1 MTKKL
6 KSSLILS
13 FIFLFGLMA
22 ALCAGAF
29 SPALTPA
36 KADETYSE
44 TWVIKENW
52 TYTKDIDVNIG
63 LKINGNISADR
74 IVIQANNIIK
84 GVFYAL
90 GNEDLNPLTQIYNDN
105 GQYMYY
111 LTEGPDFN
119 GTSYTE
125 WKDTFGKI
133 IFCAD
138 TSAAEY
144 AELRAWLNENAS
156 LLNTI
161 TFMQDGAVKFTA
173 TAETGKTLDLGGAG
187 ITSIMTK
194 EGYTLKGY
202 ATAENGEIVYEA
214 NAVITPES
222 DLTLYAVYEEAKTP
236 GDDSGNIG
244 DKVNDASNKIS
255 EWLKTK
261 TGITLSSS
269 GVIVLAVVLVL
280 ILFKRK

>member
-13 FIFLFGLMA
+13 LFFLFGLMA

-36 KADETYSE
+36 KANETYSE

-52 TYTKDIDVNIG
+52 TCTKDIDVNIG

-74 IVIQANNIIK
+74 IVFQGTNTPK
-84 GVFYAL
+84 GVLYAL
-90 GNEDLNPLTQIYNDN
+90 GNESLKPLTQIYAGGD
-105 GQYMYY
+105 YMHFRSDG
-111 LTEGPDFN
+111 EISAI
-119 GTSYTE
+119 SYSE

-173 TAETGKTLDLGGAG
+173 TAEKGKTLDLGGAG

-222 DLTLYAVYEEAKTP
+222 DLTLYAVYEETKTP

-244 DKVNDASNKIS
+244 DKLNDVSNKIS
-255 EWLKTK
+255 EWLKSK
-261 TGITLSSS
+261 TGIALSSS

>member
-13 FIFLFGLMA
+13 LFFLFGLMA

-52 TYTKDIDVNIG
+52 TCTKDIDVNIG

-74 IVIQANNIIK
+74 IVFQGTNTPK
-84 GVFYAL
+84 GVLYAL
-90 GNEDLNPLTQIYNDN
+90 GNEDLKPLTQIYGGGD
-105 GQYMYY
+105 YMYF
-111 LTEGPDFN
+111 LSDGEIS
-119 GTSYTE
+119 GTSYSE

-173 TAETGKTLDLGGAG
+173 TAEKGKTLDLGGAG

-222 DLTLYAVYEEAKTP
+222 DLTLYAVYEETKTP

-244 DKVNDASNKIS
+244 DKVNDVSNKIS
-255 EWLKTK
+255 EWLKSK
-261 TGITLSSS
+261 TGIALSSS

>member
-13 FIFLFGLMA
+13 LFFLFGLMA

-52 TYTKDIDVNIG
+52 TCTKDIDVNIG

-74 IVIQANNIIK
+74 IVFQGTNTPK
-84 GVFYAL
+84 GVLYAL
-90 GNEDLNPLTQIYNDN
+90 GNESLKPLTQIYAGGD
-105 GQYMYY
+105 YMYFRSD
-111 LTEGPDFN
+111 GKISAI
-119 GTSYTE
+119 SYSE

-173 TAETGKTLDLGGAG
+173 TAEKGKTLDLGGAG

-244 DKVNDASNKIS
+244 DKVNDVSNKIS
-255 EWLKTK
+255 EWLKSK
-261 TGITLSSS
+261 TGIALSSS

>member
-1 MTKKL
+1 MIKTIKL
-6 KSSLILS
+6 TLT
-13 FIFLFGLMA
+13 GLLTALLALA
-22 ALCAGAF
+22 AVCLTAN
-29 SPALTPA
+29 PAKQT

-52 TYTKDIDVNIG
+52 TCTKDIDVNIG

-74 IVIQANNIIK
+74 IVFRGAYTTKN
-84 GVFYAL
+84 VMYAL
-90 GNEDLNPLTQIYNDN
+90 GNEELKPLTQLFDD
-105 GQYMYY
+105 GQYIYY
-111 LTEGPDFN
+111 RTEGTDVN
-119 GTSYTE
+119 GTSYSE

-156 LLNTI
+156 LYVKVNTI
-161 TFMQDGAVKFTA
+161 TFMKDGAVKFTA

-194 EGYTLKGY
+194 DGYTLKGY

-222 DLTLYAVYEEAKTP
+222 DLTLYAVYEETKTP
-236 GDDSGNIG
+236 GDDGT
-244 DKVNDASNKIS
+244 D
-255 EWLKTK
+255 K
-261 TGITLSSS
+261 TGGQDKQTKKTVNVTGILVS
-269 GVIVLAVVLVL
+269 IPLLALLAAGTVYLVGK
-280 ILFKRK
+280 IKKS

>member
-13 FIFLFGLMA
+13 LFFLFGLMA

-52 TYTKDIDVNIG
+52 TCTKDIDVNIG

-74 IVIQANNIIK
+74 IVFQATNIVK
-84 GVFYAL
+84 GVLYAL
-90 GNEDLNPLTQIYNDN
+90 GNEDLKPLTQIYDN
-105 GQYMYY
+105 GQYIYY
-111 LTEGPDFN
+111 RSDGDFY
-119 GTSYTE
+119 GTPYSE

-194 EGYTLKGY
+194 DGYTLKGY

-222 DLTLYAVYEEAKTP
+222 DLTLYAVYEETKTP

-244 DKVNDASNKIS
+244 DKLNDVSNKIS
-255 EWLKTK
+255 EWLKSK
-261 TGITLSSS
+261 TGIALSSS

>member
-52 TYTKDIDVNIG
+52 TCTKDIDVNIG

-74 IVIQANNIIK
+74 IVFRGSYTTK
-84 GVFYAL
+84 GVLYAL
-90 GNEDLNPLTQIYNDN
+90 GNEDLKPLTQLFDD
-105 GQYMYY
+105 GQYIYY
-111 LTEGPDFN
+111 RTEETDVN
-119 GTSYTE
+119 GTSYSE

-222 DLTLYAVYEEAKTP
+222 DLTLYAVYEETKTP

>member
-13 FIFLFGLMA
+13 LFFLFGLMA

-52 TYTKDIDVNIG
+52 TCTKDIDVNIG

-74 IVIQANNIIK
+74 IVFQGTNTPK
-84 GVFYAL
+84 GVLYAL
-90 GNEDLNPLTQIYNDN
+90 GNEALKPLTQLYNDGN
-105 GQYMYY
+105 YMYFRSDG
-111 LTEGPDFN
+111 EISAF
-119 GTSYTE
+119 SYSE

-222 DLTLYAVYEEAKTP
+222 DLTLYAVYEETKTP

-244 DKVNDASNKIS
+244 DKVNDFSNKIS
-255 EWLKTK
+255 EWLKSK
-261 TGITLSSS
+261 TGIALSSS

>member
-13 FIFLFGLMA
+13 LFFLFGLMA

-52 TYTKDIDVNIG
+52 TCTKDIDVNIG

-74 IVIQANNIIK
+74 IVFQGTNTPK
-84 GVFYAL
+84 GVLYAL
-90 GNEDLNPLTQIYNDN
+90 GNENLKPLTQIYAGGD
-105 GQYMYY
+105 YMYFRSDG
-111 LTEGPDFN
+111 EVSAF
-119 GTSYTE
+119 SYSE

-173 TAETGKTLDLGGAG
+173 TAEKGKTLDLGGAG

-222 DLTLYAVYEEAKTP
+222 DLTLYAVYEETKTP

-244 DKVNDASNKIS
+244 DKVNDVSNKIS
-255 EWLKTK
+255 EWLKSK
-261 TGITLSSS
+261 TGIALSSS

>member
-13 FIFLFGLMA
+13 LFFLFGLMA

-52 TYTKDIDVNIG
+52 TCTKDIDVNIG

-74 IVIQANNIIK
+74 IVFHATNTPK
-84 GVFYAL
+84 GILYAL
-90 GNEDLNPLTQIYNDN
+90 GNESLKPLTQLYD
-105 GQYMYY
+105 GGDYMYFRSDG
-111 LTEGPDFN
+111 EISAF
-119 GTSYTE
+119 SYSE

-173 TAETGKTLDLGGAG
+173 TAEKGKTLDLGGAG

-244 DKVNDASNKIS
+244 DKVNDVSNKIS
-255 EWLKTK
+255 EWLKSK
-261 TGITLSSS
+261 TGIALSSS